1 MKSTADPGPRS
12 PGVRERTQ
20 AAIRRELAEAALRLF
35 TERGF
40 AETTARQ
47 IAAAVGVSE
56 RTFFRY
62 FGSKEDVVLGVL
74 DDLGIELAA
83 RLAARPADEPPFVAL
98 RRSFDL
104 MTETLTRDPEWSL
117 AMLHLTHQIPAL
129 RARQVEKQDLW
140 ATRLAD
146 GLADRMGVDGS
157 LDLRPRLYAATA
169 LSALDCVATYWDA
182 TGGAQPFG
190 ELLDQAFTTAF
201 KTPPGKARRR
211 PNQAALEA
219 RTL

>member
-1 MKSTADPGPRS
+1 MTSAGAPTPRS
-12 PGVRERTQ
+12 PGVRERTRV
-20 AAIRRELAEAALRLF
+20 AIRKELGEAAVRLF

-40 AETTARQ
+40 AETTARE

-62 FGSKEDVVLGVL
+62 FASKEDVVVGVL

-83 RLAARPADEPPFVAL
+83 RLAGRPADEPPFIAL

-104 MTETLTRDPEWSL
+104 MTETLARDPEWSL
-117 AMLHLTHQIPAL
+117 AMLHLTHQVPAL
-129 RARQVEKQDLW
+129 RAGQVEKQDLW

-146 GLADRMGVDGS
+146 ELAHRIGVDAS

-169 LSALDCVATYWDA
+169 LSALDVAVSHWDA
-182 TGGAQPFG
+182 TAGAHPLG
-190 ELLDQAFTTAF
+190 ELLDHAFMTAF
-201 KTPPGKARRR
+201 KTPPRKTRRR
-211 PNQAALEA
+211 PN
-219 RTL
+219 

>member
-1 MKSTADPGPRS
+1 MLALTAMKSTAVSTPRS

-40 AETTARQ
+40 AETTARE
-47 IAAAVGVSE
+47 IAKEVGVSE

-62 FGSKEDVVLGVL
+62 FASKEDVVLGVL

-83 RLAARPADEPPFVAL
+83 RLAARPAGEPPFVAL

-117 AMLHLTHQIPAL
+117 AMLHLTHQVPAL

-140 ATRLAD
+140 VTRLA
-146 GLADRMGVDGS
+146 GEVADRMGVDAS

-182 TGGAQPFG
+182 AAGAQPFG
-190 ELLDQAFTTAF
+190 ELLDRAFTTAF
-201 KTPPGKARRR
+201 KTRPGKTPRQ
-211 PNQAALEA
+211 PN
-219 RTL
+219 